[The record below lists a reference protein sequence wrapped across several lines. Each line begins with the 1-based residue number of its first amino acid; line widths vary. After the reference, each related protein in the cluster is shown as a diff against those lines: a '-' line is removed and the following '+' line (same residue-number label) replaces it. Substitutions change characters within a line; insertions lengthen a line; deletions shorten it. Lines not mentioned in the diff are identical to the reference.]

1 MTMSR
6 SSDLGTG
13 SEERRRARR
22 GLAIFVGLVVAFE
35 AVVVTAMVVTGMF
48 GLVVLMDPPAPP
60 DLPLTVAR

>member
-22 GLAIFVGLVVAFE
+22 GLAIFVGLM
-35 AVVVTAMVVTGMF
+35 VVVTAMVVTGMF